1 MSIEIDFGGFLL
13 YNYKDATEVKKP
25 DMQMVK
31 RFCAYYRPYLKLFAL
46 DMLCALGVALCNLV
60 YPKLTGVIIDDFIPN
75 KNVKLMLILAA
86 VLVVLYIIKRGMN
99 FFIQDQGHRMAAMMQ
114 ADMRRDLF
122 SHMQKL
128 PFSFFDNNKT
138 GALLS
143 RIVSDLLDVS
153 ELAHHGPEDLFLSIV
168 LLICSFVLMAQVNL
182 WLTLIIFACI
192 PVMLAFALHMRKK
205 MSVEFKAM
213 RAVNAEINATIENS
227 LTGVR
232 VTKAYVAQD
241 YENGKFDTVTDKYV
255 KTRFRA
261 LCAMAQF
268 HSTSLCM
275 FDMLKLVV
283 LISGGL
289 FCIYGKITP
298 GDFAAFLIYA
308 NVFVDPIN
316 RLVNFVEQFQNG
328 LSGFE
333 RFCSIMD
340 TPAECDEPDAE
351 PIEKVDGEIEFDDVS
366 FRYGDSKEI
375 LHSLSFKVAPGKTLA
390 LVGPSGGGKT
400 TICNIIPRFY
410 DIEGGSVKI
419 DGKDVRKIT
428 LESLRSHVGIV
439 SQDVFLFDSTIRDNI
454 CYGAGDISDEEMT
467 AAAKRANIHEYIMSL
482 PDGYETQVGE
492 RGVKLS
498 GGQKQRVAIARVF
511 LKNPPILILDEA
523 TSALDNATEKL
534 ISESL
539 NELSEGRTT
548 IVVAHRLSTVKKAD
562 EIIVMTDEGIKERG
576 SHDELVELGGIYK
589 ELYEYQFRV

>member
-1 MSIEIDFGGFLL
+1 M
-13 YNYKDATEVKKP
+13 K
-25 DMQMVK
+25 MVK
-31 RFCAYYRPYLKLFAL
+31 RFCAYYRPYIKTFIF
-46 DMLCALGVALCNLV
+46 DMLCALGVALCNLI
-60 YPKLTGVIIDDFIPN
+60 YPKLTGEIIDDFIPN
-75 KNVKLMLILAA
+75 KEVKLILILAA
-86 VLVVLYIIKRGMN
+86 VLVVLYFVKKLMN
-99 FFIQDQGHRMAAMMQ
+99 FFIQDYGHRMAADMQ

-122 SHMQKL
+122 DHMQKL
-128 PFSFFDNNKT
+128 PFTFYDNNKT

-143 RIVSDLLDVS
+143 RIVGDLLDVS

-168 LLICSFVLMAQVNL
+168 LLVCSFVLMAQVNI
-182 WLTLIIFACI
+182 WLTLIIFVCI
-192 PVMLAFALHMRKK
+192 PFMLLFALHMRKK

-213 RAVNAEINATIENS
+213 RAVNAEINANIENS
-227 LTGVR
+227 LTGIR
-232 VTKAYVAQD
+232 VTKAYVARD
-241 YENGKFDTVTDKYV
+241 FENDKFNLVTDKYV
-255 KTRFRA
+255 KTRYRA
-261 LCAMAQF
+261 LSAMAQF
-268 HSTSLCM
+268 HSTSTFL
-275 FDMLKLVV
+275 FDLLKLVV

-289 FCIYGKITP
+289 FCIYGKITA

-328 LSGFE
+328 ISGFE
-333 RFCSIMD
+333 RFCAIMD
-340 TPAECDEPDAE
+340 TPTETDKPDAE
-351 PIEKVDGEIEFDDVS
+351 PIEKVDGEIEFDDVT

-410 DIEGGSVKI
+410 DIEEGSVKI
-419 DGKDVRKIT
+419 DKRDIRSIT
-428 LESLRSHVGIV
+428 LESLRKNVGIV

-454 CYGAGDISDEEMT
+454 CYGSKNVSDEDMII
-467 AAAKRANIHEYIMSL
+467 AAKRANIHEYIMSL

-523 TSALDNATEKL
+523 TSALDNATEKQ

-539 NELSEGRTT
+539 NELSKGRTT

-562 EIIVMTDEGIKERG
+562 EIIVMTDDGIKERG
-576 SHDELVELGGIYK
+576 SHDELIEIGGIYK
-589 ELYEYQFRV
+589 ELYDYQFRT

>member
-1 MSIEIDFGGFLL
+1 
-13 YNYKDATEVKKP
+13 
-25 DMQMVK
+25 MQMVK
-31 RFCAYYRPYLKLFAL
+31 RFCAYYKPYLKLFTL

-75 KNVKLMLILAA
+75 KNVKFILILAA
-86 VLVVLYIIKRGMN
+86 VLVVLYFVKKLMN
-99 FFIQDQGHRMAAMMQ
+99 QFIQDYGHRMAADMQ

-122 SHMQKL
+122 NHMQKL
-128 PFSFFDNNKT
+128 PFTFYDNNKT

-143 RIVSDLLDVS
+143 RIVGDLLDVS
-153 ELAHHGPEDLFLSIV
+153 ELAHHGPEDLFLSVV
-168 LLICSFVLMAQVNL
+168 LLVCSFVLMAQVNI
-182 WLTLIIFACI
+182 WLTLIIFVCI
-192 PVMLAFALHMRKK
+192 PFMLLFALHMRKK

-213 RAVNAEINATIENS
+213 RVVNAEINANIENS
-227 LTGVR
+227 LTGIR
-232 VTKAYVAQD
+232 VTKAYVARD
-241 YENGKFDTVTDKYV
+241 FENDKFNQVTDKYV
-255 KTRFRA
+255 KTRYRA
-261 LCAMAQF
+261 LSAMAQF
-268 HSTSLCM
+268 HSTSTFL
-275 FDMLKLVV
+275 FDLLKLVV

-328 LSGFE
+328 ISGFE

-340 TPAECDEPDAE
+340 TPAESDVEDAK
-351 PIEKVDGEIEFDDVS
+351 PIDKVAGEIEFDDVS
-366 FRYGDSKEI
+366 FRYSDSKEI
-375 LHSLSFKVAPGKTLA
+375 LSHLSFKVAPGKTLA

-419 DGKDVRKIT
+419 DGTDVRNIT
-428 LESLRSHVGIV
+428 LDSLRSHVGIV

-454 CYGAGDISDEEMT
+454 CYGSCDVSDDEMI

-482 PDGYETQVGE
+482 PEGYETQVGE

-523 TSALDNATEKL
+523 TSALDNATEKM
-534 ISESL
+534 ISESW
-539 NELSEGRTT
+539 NELSVGRTT
-548 IVVAHRLSTVKKAD
+548 IVVAHRLSTVKQAD
-562 EIIVMTDEGIKERG
+562 EIIVMTDDGIKERG
-576 SHDELVELGGIYK
+576 NHDELINIGGIYK
-589 ELYEYQFRV
+589 ELYDYQFRV

>member
-1 MSIEIDFGGFLL
+1 MEMI
-13 YNYKDATEVKKP
+13 
-25 DMQMVK
+25 K
-31 RFCAYYRPYLKLFAL
+31 RFCAYYRPYLKIFTF

-60 YPKLTGVIIDDFIPN
+60 YPKLTGEIIDNFIPN
-75 KNVKLMLILAA
+75 KQVKYILILAV
-86 VLVVLYIIKRGMN
+86 VLVVLYFIKKLMN
-99 FFIQDQGHRMAAMMQ
+99 FFIQDYGHRMAAMMQ

-122 SHMQKL
+122 GHMQKL
-128 PFSFFDNNKT
+128 PFTFYDNNKT

-143 RIVSDLLDVS
+143 RIVGDLLDVS

-168 LLICSFVLMAQVNL
+168 LLVASFVLMAQVNI

-192 PVMLAFALHMRKK
+192 PFMLMFALHMRKK

-213 RAVNAEINATIENS
+213 RAVNAEINASIENS

-232 VTKAYVAQD
+232 VTKAYVARG
-241 YENGKFDTVTDKYV
+241 YENKKFDTVTDKYV

-261 LCAMAQF
+261 LSAMAQF
-268 HSTSLCM
+268 HSTSTWL
-275 FDMLKLVV
+275 FDLLKLVV
-283 LISGGL
+283 LVSGGL
-289 FCIYGKITP
+289 FCIYEKITP

-333 RFCSIMD
+333 RFCTIMD
-340 TPAECDEPDAE
+340 TPAESDTDGAS
-351 PIEKVDGEIEFDDVS
+351 PIEKVNGEIVFDNVT
-366 FRYGDSKEI
+366 FRYNDSKEI
-375 LHSLSFKVAPGKTLA
+375 LSNLSFTVAPGKTLA

-410 DIEGGSVKI
+410 DIEGGRVLL
-419 DGKDVRKIT
+419 DGTDIRDIT
-428 LESLRSHVGIV
+428 LDSLRQNVGIV

-454 CYGAGDISDEEMT
+454 CYGSKDVTEDEMIL
-467 AAAKRANIHEYIMSL
+467 AAKRANIHEYIMSL
-482 PDGYETQVGE
+482 PDGYDTEVGE

-523 TSALDNATEKL
+523 TSALDNATEQQ

-539 NELSEGRTT
+539 NALSVGRTT

-562 EIIVMTDEGIKERG
+562 EIIVMTDDGIKERG
-576 SHDELVELGGIYK
+576 NHDELIKVGGIYK
-589 ELYEYQFRV
+589 ELYEYQFRI

>member
-1 MSIEIDFGGFLL
+1 M
-13 YNYKDATEVKKP
+13 
-25 DMQMVK
+25 DMIK
-31 RFCAYYRPYLKLFAL
+31 RFCAYYRPYLKIFTF

-60 YPKLTGVIIDDFIPN
+60 YPKLTGEIIDNFIPN
-75 KNVKLMLILAA
+75 KQVKYILILAA
-86 VLVVLYIIKRGMN
+86 VLVVLYFLKKLMN
-99 FFIQDQGHRMAAMMQ
+99 FFIQDYGHRMAAMMQ

-122 SHMQKL
+122 GHMQKL
-128 PFSFFDNNKT
+128 PFTFYDNNKT

-143 RIVSDLLDVS
+143 RIVGDLLDVS
-153 ELAHHGPEDLFLSIV
+153 ELAHHGPEDLFLSVV
-168 LLICSFVLMAQVNL
+168 LLISSFVLMAQVNI

-192 PVMLAFALHMRKK
+192 PFMLIFALHMRKK

-213 RAVNAEINATIENS
+213 RAVNAEINASIENS

-232 VTKAYVAQD
+232 VTKAYVARD
-241 YENGKFDTVTDKYV
+241 YENEKFGTVTDKYV

-261 LCAMAQF
+261 LSAMAQF
-268 HSTSLCM
+268 HSTSTWL
-275 FDMLKLVV
+275 FDLLKLVV
-283 LISGGL
+283 LVSGGL
-289 FCIYGKITP
+289 FCIYGKITA

-333 RFCSIMD
+333 RFCGIMD
-340 TPAECDEPDAE
+340 TPAEKDTDGAS
-351 PIEKVDGEIEFDDVS
+351 PIKKVNGEIVFENVT
-366 FRYGDSKEI
+366 FRYNDAKEI
-375 LHSLSFKVAPGKTLA
+375 LSNLSFTVAPGKTLA

-410 DIEGGSVKI
+410 DIEDGRVLL
-419 DGKDVRKIT
+419 DGKDIRDIT
-428 LESLRSHVGIV
+428 LDSLRQNVGIV

-454 CYGAGDISDEEMT
+454 CYGSDDVTEEEMIT
-467 AAAKRANIHEYIMSL
+467 AAKRANIHEYIMSL
-482 PDGYETQVGE
+482 PDGYDTEVGE

-523 TSALDNATEKL
+523 TSALDNATEQQ

-539 NELSEGRTT
+539 NELSVGRTT

-562 EIIVMTDEGIKERG
+562 EIIVMTDDGIKERG
-576 SHDELVELGGIYK
+576 NHDELMQVGGIYK

>member
-1 MSIEIDFGGFLL
+1 M
-13 YNYKDATEVKKP
+13 
-25 DMQMVK
+25 DMIK
-31 RFCAYYRPYLKLFAL
+31 RFCAYYRPYLKIFTL

-60 YPKLTGVIIDDFIPN
+60 YPKLTGEIIDSFIPS
-75 KNVKLMLILAA
+75 KQVKYILISAA
-86 VLVVLYIIKRGMN
+86 VLVVLYFIKKLMN
-99 FFIQDQGHRMAAMMQ
+99 FFIQDYGHRMAAKMQ

-122 SHMQKL
+122 GHMQKL
-128 PFSFFDNNKT
+128 PFTFYDNNKT

-143 RIVSDLLDVS
+143 RIVGDLLDVS

-168 LLICSFVLMAQVNL
+168 LLVASFVLMAKVNI

-192 PVMLAFALHMRKK
+192 PFMLVFALHMRKK
-205 MSVEFKAM
+205 MGVEFKAM
-213 RAVNAEINATIENS
+213 RAVNAEINASIENS

-232 VTKAYVAQD
+232 VTKAYVARE
-241 YENGKFDTVTDKYV
+241 YEKEKFGTVTDKYV
-255 KTRFRA
+255 KTREHA
-261 LCAMAQF
+261 LSAMAQF
-268 HSTSLCM
+268 HSTSTWL
-275 FDMLKLVV
+275 FDLLKLVV
-283 LISGGL
+283 LVSGGL
-289 FCIYGKITP
+289 FCIYGKITA

-333 RFCSIMD
+333 RFCAIMD
-340 TPAECDEPDAE
+340 TPAECDTEGAT
-351 PIEKVDGEIEFDDVS
+351 PIEKVSGEIVFDNVT
-366 FRYGDSKEI
+366 FRYNNSKEI
-375 LHSLSFKVAPGKTLA
+375 LTNLSFKVAPGKTLA

-410 DIEGGSVKI
+410 DIESGTVSLDGI
-419 DGKDVRKIT
+419 DIRDIT
-428 LESLRSHVGIV
+428 LDSLRGKVGIV

-454 CYGAGDISDEEMT
+454 CYGSKDVTEEEMIL
-467 AAAKRANIHEYIMSL
+467 AAKRANIHEYIMTL
-482 PDGYETQVGE
+482 PDGYDTEVGE

-523 TSALDNATEKL
+523 TSALDNATEQQ

-539 NELSEGRTT
+539 NALSKGRTT

-562 EIIVMTDEGIKERG
+562 EIIVITDDGIKERG
-576 SHDELVELGGIYK
+576 NHEALMEIGGIYK

>member
-1 MSIEIDFGGFLL
+1 MI
-13 YNYKDATEVKKP
+13 
-25 DMQMVK
+25 K
-31 RFCAYYRPYLKLFAL
+31 RFCAYYRPYLKIFTF

-60 YPKLTGVIIDDFIPN
+60 YPKLTGEIIDNFIPN
-75 KNVKLMLILAA
+75 KQVKYILILAA
-86 VLVVLYIIKRGMN
+86 VLVVLYFLKKLMN
-99 FFIQDQGHRMAAMMQ
+99 FFIQDYGHRMAAMMQ

-122 SHMQKL
+122 GHMQKL
-128 PFSFFDNNKT
+128 PFTFYDNNKT

-143 RIVSDLLDVS
+143 RIVGDLLDVS
-153 ELAHHGPEDLFLSIV
+153 ELAHHGPEDLFLSVV
-168 LLICSFVLMAQVNL
+168 LLISSFVLMAQVNI

-192 PVMLAFALHMRKK
+192 PFMLIFALHMRKK

-213 RAVNAEINATIENS
+213 RAVNAEINASIENS

-232 VTKAYVAQD
+232 VTKAYVARD
-241 YENGKFDTVTDKYV
+241 YENEKFGTVTDKYV

-261 LCAMAQF
+261 LSAMAQF
-268 HSTSLCM
+268 HSTSTWL
-275 FDMLKLVV
+275 FDLLKLVV
-283 LISGGL
+283 LVSGGL
-289 FCIYGKITP
+289 FCIYGKITA

-333 RFCSIMD
+333 RFCGIMD
-340 TPAECDEPDAE
+340 TPAEKDTDGAS
-351 PIEKVDGEIEFDDVS
+351 PIKKVNGEIVFENVT
-366 FRYGDSKEI
+366 FRYNDAKEI
-375 LHSLSFKVAPGKTLA
+375 LSNLSFTVAPGKTLA

-410 DIEGGSVKI
+410 DIEDGRVLL
-419 DGKDVRKIT
+419 DGKDIRDIT
-428 LESLRSHVGIV
+428 LDSLRQNVGIV

-454 CYGAGDISDEEMT
+454 CYGSDDVTEEEMIT
-467 AAAKRANIHEYIMSL
+467 AAKRANIHEYIMSL
-482 PDGYETQVGE
+482 PDGYDTEVGE

-523 TSALDNATEKL
+523 TSALDNATEQQ

-539 NELSEGRTT
+539 NELSVGRTT

-562 EIIVMTDEGIKERG
+562 EIIVMTDDGIKERG
-576 SHDELVELGGIYK
+576 NHDELMQVGGIYK